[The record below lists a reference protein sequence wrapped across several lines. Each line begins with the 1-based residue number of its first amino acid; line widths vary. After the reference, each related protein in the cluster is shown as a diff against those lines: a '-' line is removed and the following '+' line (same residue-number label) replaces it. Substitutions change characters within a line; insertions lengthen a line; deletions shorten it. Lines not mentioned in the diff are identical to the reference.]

1 MRIIKFRC
9 WDKGGNRFLPRN
21 GGYFESNSFIY
32 SLASIIDGEFDDL
45 IIQQFTGLKDKNG
58 KEIYEGDVCHAYKA
72 NSYLNGNYEVVW
84 DNKRGRWAYKGNT
97 YQVGSSGNL
106 DCEVIGN
113 VFQNN
118 DLL

>member
-1 MRIIKFRC
+1 MREIKFRV
-9 WDKGGNRFLPRN
+9 WDKGLKKMFNWPIDIGYWLPD
-21 GGYFESNSFIY
+21 
-32 SLASIIDGEFDDL
+32 DGKSVL
-45 IIQQFTGLKDKNG
+45 SGWILMQFTGLKDKNG
-58 KEIYEGDVCHAYKA
+58 KEIYEGDICHAYKA
-72 NSYLNGNYEVVW
+72 NSYLKGNYEVVW
-84 DNKRGRWAYKGNT
+84 DTKRGRWAYKGNT